1 MSQTTMPAI
10 NTSRGVIRTSR
21 PNIGTLMSRFL
32 TGVRVIAIASA
43 PVPYIGHIGPFKNP
57 RLTHLRAP
65 TEQYIDSPSQPTAL

>member
-1 MSQTTMPAI
+1 
-10 NTSRGVIRTSR
+10 
-21 PNIGTLMSRFL
+21 MSRFL
-32 TGVRVIAIASA
+32 TGVSVIAIASA